1 MPSSTVP
8 SSGEPFNVC
17 DYLLDRHIRAGRGDR
32 LALTG
37 IAGDVSYAELAER
50 VGHAARGLRG
60 LGLQAEQRVVM
71 VMADSPEFVIVYLAA
86 MRIGAV
92 PVPIS
97 TMLRADGIAEI
108 VADSRARIVAA
119 SAQYLDLVA
128 DALGDPGTGE
138 VMAVVTDDDAG
149 ADAPVAGRTTVTL
162 SQLPVA
168 PDEIYPTTADS
179 PAFWLYTSGTTG
191 TPKGAMHRHGSVR
204 VVCETYGT
212 QVLGITP
219 DDRCLSAAK
228 AFFAYG
234 LGNSVLF
241 PLSVGAAAVL
251 EPSPSRPDLIAE
263 RARAYAATLFFAGPT
278 FFSNMLR
285 AALAPEA
292 LAGVRLAASA
302 GEALPAAL
310 YQRWTSHFGV
320 DILDG
325 IGMTE
330 MLHIFLSNRSGQ
342 VKPGTTGVAVPGYEL
357 RVLGEDGLEVP
368 PGTPGTLFVRGDSA
382 AAGYWSRYD
391 ASRQVFQGEWLRT
404 GDTYVMD
411 ADGYYAC
418 LGRTGDMLKAS
429 GIWVAPAEVESRLL
443 DHADVAQAV
452 VVAAA
457 DADGLEKPVA
467 FVQLNPGG
475 LADEETLIGFC
486 RTGLPSFKRP
496 RRIVFVTEYP
506 TTATGKIRRVELRA
520 QAAAIL
526 QAATGQAGPPAGHKV
541 PL

>member
-1 MPSSTVP
+1 MIP
-8 SSGEPFNVC
+8 GPFFNAC
-17 DYLLDRHIRAGRGDR
+17 DYLLDRHIRAGHGGR

-37 IAGDVSYAELAER
+37 VAGDVSYAELAER
-50 VGHAARGLRG
+50 VGRAARGLRG

-97 TMLRADGIAEI
+97 TMLRANGVAEI
-108 VADSRARIVAA
+108 LADSRARMVAV

-128 DALGDPGTGE
+128 AALGYPGTGE
-138 VMAVVTDDDAG
+138 VMAVVTDDAAEGPASGLAATALGRLPADG
-149 ADAPVAGRTTVTL
+149 ADA
-162 SQLPVA
+162 
-168 PDEIYPTTADS
+168 IYPTTADS

-204 VVCETYGT
+204 VVCETYGA

-219 DDRCLSAAK
+219 EDRCLSAAK

-241 PLSVGAAAVL
+241 PMSAGAAAVL
-251 EPSPSRPDLIAE
+251 EPSPSRPDIMAE
-263 RARAYAATLFFAGPT
+263 RAGTHAATLFFAGPT

-285 AALAPEA
+285 AGLPAAA

-330 MLHIFLSNRSGQ
+330 MLHIFLSNRPGQ
-342 VKPGTTGVAVPGYEL
+342 VRAGTTGMAVPGYDL

-368 PGTPGTLFVRGDSA
+368 PGTPGTLFVRGASA
-382 AAGYWSRYD
+382 ATGYWSRYD

-411 ADGYYAC
+411 EDGYYAC
-418 LGRTGDMLKAS
+418 LGRTSDMLKAS
-429 GIWVAPAEVESRLL
+429 GMWVAPAEVESRLL
-443 DHADVAQAV
+443 GHADVAQAV

-475 LADEETLIGFC
+475 VADEETLIGFC
-486 RTGLPSFKRP
+486 RTGLPSYKRP

-506 TTATGKIRRVELRA
+506 TTATGKIRRVDLRA
-520 QAAAIL
+520 QATLIL
-526 QAATGQAGPPAGHKV
+526 RGEPV
-541 PL
+541 P

>member
-1 MPSSTVP
+1 VTAAS
-8 SSGEPFNVC
+8 FNAS

-37 IAGDVSYAELAER
+37 VAGDVSYAELAER
-50 VGHAARGLRG
+50 VGRAARGLRG

-97 TMLRADGIAEI
+97 TMLRADGVAEI
-108 VADSRARIVAA
+108 LADSRARVVAV

-128 DALGDPGTGE
+128 GALGYPGTGE
-138 VMAVVTDDDAG
+138 VMAVVTDA
-149 ADAPVAGRTTVTL
+149 APSAPVAGRSATAL
-162 SQLPVA
+162 SRLPEG
-168 PDEIYPTTADS
+168 PDDIYPATADS

-204 VVCETYGT
+204 VVCETYGA

-219 DDRCLSAAK
+219 EDRCLSAAK

-241 PLSVGAAAVL
+241 PMSVGAAAVL
-251 EPSPSRPDLIAE
+251 EPNPSRPEIMAE
-263 RARAYAATLFFAGPT
+263 RAGFYAATLFFAGPT

-285 AALAPEA
+285 AGLPADA

-342 VKPGTTGVAVPGYEL
+342 VRPGTTGVAVPGYEL
-357 RVLGEDGLEVP
+357 RVLGEDGREVS
-368 PGTPGTLFVRGDSA
+368 PGMPGTLFVRGESA
-382 AAGYWSRYD
+382 ATGYWSRYA

-404 GDTYVMD
+404 GDTYVVD

-467 FVQLNPGG
+467 FVQLNPAA

-486 RTGLPSFKRP
+486 KAGLPSFKRP

-506 TTATGKIRRVELRA
+506 TTATGKIRRVDLRA
-520 QAAAIL
+520 EAAVIL
-526 QAATGQAGPPAGHKV
+526 RATEV
-541 PL
+541 PQ

>member
-1 MPSSTVP
+1 MP

-86 MRIGAV
+86 MRIGAL

-97 TMLRADGIAEI
+97 TMLRVDGIAEI
-108 VADSRARIVAA
+108 VADSRARIVAV
-119 SAQYLDLVA
+119 SGQYLDLVA
-128 DALGDPGTGE
+128 GALGHPGTGE
-138 VMAVVTDDDAG
+138 VMAVVTDDAAG
-149 ADAPVAGRTTVTL
+149 AGGPVAGRDTVPL
-162 SQLPVA
+162 SRLPVA
-168 PDEIYPTTADS
+168 AGETYPTTADS

-204 VVCETYGT
+204 VVCETYGA

-241 PLSVGAAAVL
+241 PLSAGAAAVL
-251 EPSPSRPDLIAE
+251 EPSPARPEIMAE
-263 RARAYAATLFFAGPT
+263 RAGFYAATLFFAGPT
-278 FFSNMLR
+278 FFANMLR
-285 AALAPEA
+285 AGLPADA

-310 YQRWTSHFGV
+310 YQRWTSHFGI

-342 VKPGTTGVAVPGYEL
+342 VRPGTTGMAVSGYDL
-357 RVLGEDGLEVP
+357 RVLGEDGLEVA

-382 AAGYWSRYD
+382 ATGYWSRYD

-404 GDTYVMD
+404 GDTYVVD
-411 ADGYYAC
+411 ADGYYTC

-452 VVAAA
+452 VVAAT

-520 QAAAIL
+520 RAAVIL
-526 QAATGQAGPPAGHKV
+526 QSVTEQAGSPPGHKV

>member
-1 MPSSTVP
+1 MTPEPAPAAPSSTVP
-8 SSGEPFNVC
+8 SMGEPFNVC

-50 VGHAARGLRG
+50 VGQAARGLRG

-108 VADSRARIVAA
+108 V
-119 SAQYLDLVA
+119 
-128 DALGDPGTGE
+128 
-138 VMAVVTDDDAG
+138 
-149 ADAPVAGRTTVTL
+149 
-162 SQLPVA
+162 
-168 PDEIYPTTADS
+168 
-179 PAFWLYTSGTTG
+179 
-191 TPKGAMHRHGSVR
+191 
-204 VVCETYGT
+204 VCETYGT

-251 EPSPSRPDLIAE
+251 EPSPSRPEIMAE
-263 RARAYAATLFFAGPT
+263 RAGFYAATLFFAGPT
-278 FFSNMLR
+278 FFSSMLR
-285 AALAPEA
+285 AGLPANAM
-292 LAGVRLAASA
+292 AGVRLAASA

-310 YQRWTSHFGV
+310 YQRWTSYFGV

-368 PGTPGTLFVRGDSA
+368 PGMPGTLFVRGDSA
-382 AAGYWSRYD
+382 ATGYWSRYD

-404 GDTYVMD
+404 GDTYVVD

-418 LGRTGDMLKAS
+418 LGRTGDPAAS
-429 GIWVAPAEVESRLL
+429 YS
-443 DHADVAQAV
+443 
-452 VVAAA
+452 
-457 DADGLEKPVA
+457 
-467 FVQLNPGG
+467 
-475 LADEETLIGFC
+475 
-486 RTGLPSFKRP
+486 
-496 RRIVFVTEYP
+496 
-506 TTATGKIRRVELRA
+506 
-520 QAAAIL
+520 
-526 QAATGQAGPPAGHKV
+526 
-541 PL
+541 